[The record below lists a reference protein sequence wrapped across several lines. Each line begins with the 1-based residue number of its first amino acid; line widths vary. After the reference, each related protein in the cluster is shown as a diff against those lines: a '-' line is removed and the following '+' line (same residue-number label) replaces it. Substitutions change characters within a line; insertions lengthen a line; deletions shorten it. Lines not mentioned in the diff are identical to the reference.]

1 MLLHLNSSQ
10 RDGWIRDLP
19 SVLSA
24 KLYAVGMRIFSTQRV
39 TWAQQTE
46 GQPEPSNC
54 NDADDDDD
62 DDDNGNASNCNDDD
76 DSSLPSAVRLSA
88 IGGSGFTAVSSL
100 SS

>member
-1 MLLHLNSSQ
+1 M
-10 RDGWIRDLP
+10 
-19 SVLSA
+19 LSA

-54 NDADDDDD
+54 NDADADDD

-76 DSSLPSAVRLSA
+76 DSSSPSAVRLSA

>member
-1 MLLHLNSSQ
+1 M
-10 RDGWIRDLP
+10 
-19 SVLSA
+19 LSA
-24 KLYAVGMRIFSTQRV
+24 KLYAVGMRIFSTQRI

-54 NDADDDDD
+54 NDADADDD
-62 DDDNGNASNCNDDD
+62 DDDNGNASNCNNDD